1 MRQVG
6 CCESGNTGGVLG
18 LIRGSGN
25 IEITCRGINRA
36 EVPLTERTE
45 AVILM
50 AILDSLGMRDLVF
63 FTKSKNLS
71 GCMAP
76 NYPLSPVFREKSLS
90 FDAWRREGLWWQ
102 CMLHAVVSIRFSCSR
117 QKNRRFYDCS
127 RTWMLLSK
135 LGRCLLPATVG

>member
-50 AILDSLGMRDLVF
+50 AISDSLGMRDLVF
-63 FTKSKNLS
+63 FMKSKNLS
-71 GCMAP
+71 GCMVGKHQTILYHRFFGKKAS
-76 NYPLSPVFREKSLS
+76 PLMPGGERVFGGS
-90 FDAWRREGLWWQ
+90 AC
-102 CMLHAVVSIRFSCSR
+102 CM
-117 QKNRRFYDCS
+117 
-127 RTWMLLSK
+127 
-135 LGRCLLPATVG
+135 P